1 MASVKQSI
9 INSLQGRKITSQE
22 DVKNSQ
28 AFCMK
33 PWLHLFVSHYGTV
46 APCCLTPWDEEG
58 ALGNI
63 NQQSV
68 QEIWDGKLMHDF
80 RKKMLRDERDSRCSQ
95 CYESEKM
102 GLRSSRHMTN
112 YLYADKINW
121 ALDTDWNGQS
131 KDAKPITWDIR
142 VSNLCNFRCRIC
154 GHHSSSQW
162 YEDAKALGLVSHDT
176 RLHHGVSDFSKLLQ
190 QLEFVLPDLEEV
202 YFAGGEPLIMEEH
215 YRILNMLIEK
225 GRTDVRLCYATNFSQ
240 TTYKGT
246 SVFDLWAKFKDVNVF
261 ASLDGNYKRGEYQRK
276 GQNWNQVLEN
286 RKRMLEVCPEVDFL
300 ITPTISVFSIFALPD
315 FHREWVEAGLAEV
328 DDFMPHTLRHP
339 MEYNLRI
346 LPASTK
352 QKIADKIEAH
362 INWLIN
368 YAKANPPKPPKQHK
382 LDLVAG
388 REEWLKADKLTGHL
402 KLDLAI
408 NEYRN
413 SVTFMNA
420 ADETHLLPQFKKMCA
435 DLDALRKED
444 TAAIFPELE
453 EALA

>member
-131 KDAKPITWDIR
+131 KD
-142 VSNLCNFRCRIC
+142 
-154 GHHSSSQW
+154 
-162 YEDAKALGLVSHDT
+162 
-176 RLHHGVSDFSKLLQ
+176 
-190 QLEFVLPDLEEV
+190 
-202 YFAGGEPLIMEEH
+202 
-215 YRILNMLIEK
+215 
-225 GRTDVRLCYATNFSQ
+225 
-240 TTYKGT
+240 
-246 SVFDLWAKFKDVNVF
+246 
-261 ASLDGNYKRGEYQRK
+261 
-276 GQNWNQVLEN
+276 
-286 RKRMLEVCPEVDFL
+286 
-300 ITPTISVFSIFALPD
+300 
-315 FHREWVEAGLAEV
+315 
-328 DDFMPHTLRHP
+328 
-339 MEYNLRI
+339 
-346 LPASTK
+346 
-352 QKIADKIEAH
+352 
-362 INWLIN
+362 
-368 YAKANPPKPPKQHK
+368 
-382 LDLVAG
+382 
-388 REEWLKADKLTGHL
+388 
-402 KLDLAI
+402 
-408 NEYRN
+408 
-413 SVTFMNA
+413 
-420 ADETHLLPQFKKMCA
+420 
-435 DLDALRKED
+435 
-444 TAAIFPELE
+444 
-453 EALA
+453 